1 MKVVVTGA
9 AGRVGRAV
17 LADLKATGDYTI
29 TAADRILPP
38 SGLAQQSLL
47 TDLSDS
53 GSVYGA
59 LTGADAV
66 IHLGAYPDTS
76 HHPSEEV
83 FINNS
88 AASANV
94 AAACIAFGIKRIVY
108 AISITTYGLGY
119 QARDNGITAL
129 PTDETISTRPDDFY
143 ALSKHVGEDIFTL
156 GASEHGLHVASLR
169 IAASSAKTSIR
180 GSPRETMRTLRS
192 DYGPTWTLGT
202 SLRLPGS
209 PSRTW
214 MRSAPEITPTTS
226 VLPIRTPLRRS
237 PRSSP
242 NSSLNLASWPLRL
255 AEPNRLMGSRRRRKS
270 WATNRL
276 TPGVRNGSSNTGS
289 GRTGEQGPPPYWPP
303 E

>member
-94 AAACIAFGIKRIVY
+94 AAACIAFGIKCIVY
-108 AISITTYGLGY
+108 ASSITTYGLGY

-169 IAASSAKTSIR
+169 IARVIGEDEYQRIAPRDNEDASFGLWSYVDAR
-180 GSPRETMRTLRS
+180 
-192 DYGPTWTLGT
+192 DV
-202 SLRLPGS
+202 
-209 PSRTW
+209 
-214 MRSAPEITPTTS
+214 AQ
-226 VLPIRTPLRRS
+226 
-237 PRSSP
+237 
-242 NSSLNLASWPLRL
+242 AARL
-255 AEPNRLMGSRRRRKS
+255 AIENLDALGPGNHAYNIGAADSHTVGPLSEVIPKFVPELGELAASLSGTEPAYGIAKAQEQLGYVPRYTWREERK
-270 WATNRL
+270 
-276 TPGVRNGSSNTGS
+276 
-289 GRTGEQGPPPYWPP
+289 
-303 E
+303 